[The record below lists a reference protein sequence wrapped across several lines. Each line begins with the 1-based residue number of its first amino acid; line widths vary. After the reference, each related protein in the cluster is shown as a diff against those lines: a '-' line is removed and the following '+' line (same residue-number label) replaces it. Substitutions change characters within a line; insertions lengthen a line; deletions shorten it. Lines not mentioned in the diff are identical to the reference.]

1 MAEVSASVKAARKR
15 PGGSNVG
22 KKRKTSGA
30 KEGPFCGPSGG
41 APSGSYP
48 VTNKGQWKSAIG
60 HSGNAPN
67 PSGIKACANR
77 VARSKG
83 WLKKK
88 TA

>member
-1 MAEVSASVKAARKR
+1 MAVSQQIQKARKR

-22 KKRKTSGA
+22 RKRKTSGA

-48 VTNKGQWKSAIG
+48 VTNRGQWKSAIG
-60 HSGNAPN
+60 HSGHAPN
-67 PSGIKACANR
+67 PSGIKSCANR

-83 WLKKK
+83 WLKKQQ
-88 TA
+88 A